1 MFIFDEAQ
9 LSYWDLDLWT
19 GFFKEIRGDTP
30 DRWAIAFAS
39 YGSAS
44 SRFKIQGSPIW
55 LNDLQR
61 VTLRAIDHDDGLPA
75 VGLLF
80 SQEEMDD
87 LVSVLYQSCRYFDP
101 SFFVS
106 VFHVSAGHI
115 GAICDFLKVVTAD
128 AVR

>member
-1 MFIFDEAQ
+1 VFIFDEAQ
-9 LSYWDLDLWT
+9 LSYWDIDLWI
-19 GFFKEIRGDTP
+19 GFFKPIRGNTP

-44 SRFKIQGSPIW
+44 SLINIQGTSIR
-55 LNDLQR
+55 LNDMQR
-61 VTLRAIDHDDGLPA
+61 VTLRKIDHYDGLPA

-87 LVSVLYQSCRYFDP
+87 LVSVLSRSFHYFDP

-106 VFHVSAGHI
+106 VFRSCAGHI
-115 GAICDFLKVVTAD
+115 GAICDFLEVVAAD
-128 AVR
+128 VVG